1 MKLYCY
7 PGAASLAVHIALR
20 EVEADFYLER
30 VNLHT
35 KQVEDSSDYLKV
47 SPQGYVPVL
56 EFQDGSGH
64 TETACLIALARRARR
79 EPAADRRNGFRTS
92 HGRAALA
99 LLWGNGTAQVFQS
112 MAVVRGCPG
121 VLSRPDARDSLETLL

>member
-35 KQVEDSSDYLKV
+35 KQVEPPRVSWRLVGLSQTSSAEV
-47 SPQGYVPVL
+47 
-56 EFQDGSGH
+56 
-64 TETACLIALARRARR
+64 
-79 EPAADRRNGFRTS
+79 
-92 HGRAALA
+92 
-99 LLWGNGTAQVFQS
+99 
-112 MAVVRGCPG
+112 
-121 VLSRPDARDSLETLL
+121 